1 MGCNSEKRGLILIII
16 MMMIMIMMTMMM
28 RMRRM
33 TTIYDVKKKDT
44 SRGYDDNVDRAGY
57 CTK

>member
-1 MGCNSEKRGLILIII
+1 
-16 MMMIMIMMTMMM
+16 MIMIMMTMMM
-28 RMRRM
+28 MILRM
-33 TTIYDVKKKDT
+33 TTIHNIKKKDN

>member
-1 MGCNSEKRGLILIII
+1 MGCNSEKGGLILIIM

-28 RMRRM
+28 M
-33 TTIYDVKKKDT
+33 IIKLKKIHDVKKKDN
-44 SRGYDDNVDRAGY
+44 SKGDDNVYRAGY